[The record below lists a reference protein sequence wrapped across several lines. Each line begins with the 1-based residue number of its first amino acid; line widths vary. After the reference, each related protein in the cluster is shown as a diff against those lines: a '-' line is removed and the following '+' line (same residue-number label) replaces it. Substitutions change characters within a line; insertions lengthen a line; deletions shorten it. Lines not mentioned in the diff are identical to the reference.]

1 MVLYMGPSN
10 VIYGHFFINY
20 RHHKVYYR
28 LIKPLNLNHMKL
40 FNLNQ
45 TYLNDTQFK
54 VYAIGFWIALISVIY
69 NMESIVELL
78 NRILISLS

>member
-45 TYLNDTQFK
+45 SYLNEKQF
-54 VYAIGFWIALISVIY
+54 VLFFFVFWLAIIAAV
-69 NMESIVELL
+69 LL
-78 NRILISLS
+78 AKHYHI